1 MRVDGMTVSTVRQ
14 APDEFSGDACVV
26 LPPNYM
32 QSADAAS
39 ELYEEELT
47 RIVSNLDVDGL
58 RPPLFRHPGLQ
69 VLLTAI
75 VWLGSSAFLVCH

>member
-1 MRVDGMTVSTVRQ
+1 MTTSLASNQETR
-14 APDEFSGDACVV
+14 DDFSGDACVV
-26 LPPNYM
+26 LPPNYL

-47 RIVSNLDVDGL
+47 RIATNLEVDGL

-69 VLLTAI
+69 ALLTAL